1 MISGAALVVQR
12 LAQGMAR
19 RGHSVMVLGASDRGL
34 PYQETKAGVRV
45 ARLRA
50 VPNPARIGQRFVV
63 WPGRALADALGA
75 FQPDVIHLH
84 DPLQLALAGLRAAR
98 HLRVPAVLTLHAMP
112 GLAAAY
118 APAVP
123 GLRWAIQALA
133 WTYGTWL
140 ARRCQG
146 IVVPSRVMADLI
158 ADRNGLRAHVIGN
171 GVDLQSFHPQGAPGE
186 ADALRARYG
195 LSPELPV
202 ILYVGRLDVEK
213 RADLVLRAA
222 AGPVRAGQA
231 QLVLSGDGRQR
242 RGLERLAERLGIR
255 RQTHFTGFVTAGDD
269 LAGLY
274 RLASAFAIASEVETQ
289 GVAVLEA
296 AASGLPVVTVRATA
310 MPELVEHAVSGF
322 LAAPGDHAAMGAHL
336 SELLAQPHRARA
348 MGLAG
353 REKMARSHSHAL
365 TLDQH
370 DALYLTAGAR
380 PRAPAGALPQT
391 ARHAR
396 VSITAEG
403 SED

>member
-12 LAQGMAR
+12 LAQGMVR
-19 RGHSVMVLGASDRGL
+19 RGHSVMVLGASDRGQ
-34 PYQETKAGVRV
+34 PYEQGEAGVRV

-50 VPNPARIGQRFVV
+50 VPNPARVGQRFVL
-63 WPGRALADALGA
+63 WPGRALAERLRA

-84 DPLQLALAGLRAAR
+84 DPLQIGLAGLQAAR
-98 HLRVPAVLTLHAMP
+98 RLRVPAVLTVHAMP

-118 APAVP
+118 APPVP
-123 GLRWAIQALA
+123 GLRWVIQVVA
-133 WTYGTWL
+133 WSYGTWL
-140 ARRCQG
+140 AKLCQG

-158 ADRNGLRAHVIGN
+158 AERTGLRAHVIGN
-171 GVDLQSFHPQGAPGE
+171 GVDLQCFHPQAAPGE

-195 LSPELPV
+195 LSPELPI

-213 RADLVLRAA
+213 RSDLVLRAA

-255 RQTHFTGFVTAGDD
+255 QQTHFTGFVTQGDD

-274 RLASAFAIASEVETQ
+274 RLATAFAIASEVETQ

-310 MPELVEHAVSGF
+310 MPELVEHGVSGY

-336 SELLAQPHRARA
+336 SALLAQPRVARA

-353 REKMARSHSHAL
+353 REKMAQSHSHTL
-365 TLDQH
+365 TLDLH
-370 DALYLTAGAR
+370 DELYLSAGAR
-380 PRAPAGALPQT
+380 
-391 ARHAR
+391 RHATPLPPAAERAR
-396 VSITAEG
+396 VPVAAEI